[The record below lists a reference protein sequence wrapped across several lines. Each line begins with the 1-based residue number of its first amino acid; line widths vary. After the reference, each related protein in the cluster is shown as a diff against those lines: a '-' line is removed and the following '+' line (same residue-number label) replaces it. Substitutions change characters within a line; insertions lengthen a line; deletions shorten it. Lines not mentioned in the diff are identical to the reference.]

1 MTSFKATSAA
11 ALATILAI
19 VSSSPTA
26 RSFAPPPVP
35 ACAQSGRARRS
46 SGGVGPLRA
55 TESFHRSLLEAQFA
69 NSAPDFA
76 PDMVDDDDHATTTI
90 AEGATG
96 TAVVN
101 VVVGGGDDIA
111 SVQNSMLRI
120 AASTDRGQ
128 NADAVQKE
136 RASRHIAYLEK
147 SNNAPTERRRRYPPP
162 SSADV
167 VIPPHL
173 AGTWELLYSN
183 TQLFRSSPFF
193 LAGRSTCKTPEQARQ
208 YDWFCDMHRAALAIS
223 TIGTVRQ
230 IISGNGRLVNEFEV
244 RVGAVP
250 FLSDFLPGLRYSG
263 GLPFTID
270 GAIVSTADAAAA
282 PSSSSDD
289 DAAEWELHMD
299 TVEIR
304 GSNVPFLRN
313 LLDSENVALRSRDLS
328 KVLEDNV
335 DGYEVPRPVLRTT
348 YVDDGMRIVRDVDD
362 NVFVYGRVSDSEVPT
377 DYSGVMPDL
386 GVASLLEGFNDAVA
400 KIYL

>member
-1 MTSFKATSAA
+1 
-11 ALATILAI
+11 
-19 VSSSPTA
+19 
-26 RSFAPPPVP
+26 
-35 ACAQSGRARRS
+35 
-46 SGGVGPLRA
+46 
-55 TESFHRSLLEAQFA
+55 
-69 NSAPDFA
+69 
-76 PDMVDDDDHATTTI
+76 
-90 AEGATG
+90 
-96 TAVVN
+96 
-101 VVVGGGDDIA
+101 
-111 SVQNSMLRI
+111 
-120 AASTDRGQ
+120 
-128 NADAVQKE
+128 
-136 RASRHIAYLEK
+136 
-147 SNNAPTERRRRYPPP
+147 
-162 SSADV
+162 
-167 VIPPHL
+167 
-173 AGTWELLYSN
+173 
-183 TQLFRSSPFF
+183 
-193 LAGRSTCKTPEQARQ
+193 
-208 YDWFCDMHRAALAIS
+208 
-223 TIGTVRQ
+223 
-230 IISGNGRLVNEFEV
+230 VNEFEV

-250 FLSDFLPGLRYSG
+250 FLSDLLPGLRYSG

-335 DGYEVPRPVLRTT
+335 DGYDVPRPVLRTT

-377 DYSGVMPDL
+377 DYSGLMPDL